1 MTNTTA
7 HPRRLNNA
15 ATSLVFLSAIA
26 LGSLAGIFLPD
37 GRGIAGDALDYL
49 ILTLVAVLFF
59 DMRVPDF
66 RLLKK
71 APPVIGISWAINFLL
86 IPVLAFGLT
95 SFFTDNEALRIG
107 LLIYLLFPC
116 TDWYLGF
123 TKAAGG
129 NTIAGAALI
138 PINLATQLALYPIYV
153 SLFTRRDI
161 GSVLSEL
168 GETMLVWFLLPAA
181 IGLLARVVVRAVIG
195 QDKDERRTG
204 ARSSAVIIV
213 LALLIVSLFAANV
226 EELLNEPWL
235 FLPALIMVFTFF
247 VLLYLVGT
255 VAAKLFKLD
264 YADEALLT
272 MTTAARNA
280 PLMLSVTMI
289 ALPNEPVIYAAIV
302 VGMLVE
308 FPHLTTLKHL
318 LLRKQR
324 KTESPELLHQ
334 A

>member
-1 MTNTTA
+1 MSNTTA

-15 ATSLVFLSAIA
+15 ATSLIFLSAIA
-26 LGSLAGIFLPD
+26 LGSLVGIFLPD
-37 GRGIAGDALDYL
+37 GRGIAGDALDYFILAL
-49 ILTLVAVLFF
+49 IAVLFF
-59 DMRVPDF
+59 DMRIPDF

-71 APPVIGISWAINFLL
+71 APPVIGVSWTINFLL

-138 PINLATQLALYPIYV
+138 PINLATQLAFYPFYV
-153 SLFTRRDI
+153 SLFTQRDI

-168 GETMLVWFLLPAA
+168 GETMLVWFLLPAV
-181 IGLLARVVVRAVIG
+181 IGLVARVVVRAAIG
-195 QDKDERRTG
+195 HDKDESLTG
-204 ARSSAVIIV
+204 VRSGTVIAV

-226 EELLNEPWL
+226 EEILNEPWL
-235 FLPALIMVFTFF
+235 FVPALIMVFVFF
-247 VLLYLVGT
+247 VLLYFVGT
-255 VAAKLFKLD
+255 LAARLFKLD

-289 ALPNEPVIYAAIV
+289 ALPNEPIIYAAIV

-318 LLRKQR
+318 LLRKQPSP
-324 KTESPELLHQ
+324 KTPDLIHQ
-334 A
+334 G